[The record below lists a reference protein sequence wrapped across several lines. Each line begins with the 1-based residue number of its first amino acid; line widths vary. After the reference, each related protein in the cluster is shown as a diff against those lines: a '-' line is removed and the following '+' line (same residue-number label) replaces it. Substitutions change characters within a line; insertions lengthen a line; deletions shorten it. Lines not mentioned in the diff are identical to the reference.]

1 MNFVAILREVKV
13 MKNIVFSI
21 LLSLVSAFA
30 PLGVHAETPNHL
42 DGVIDKYFKGK
53 SLTKSDDITFDV
65 AKRALDGTQVPFKF
79 TANKKYKNISVVV
92 EGNPHQ
98 LPGIGSLALTMHP
111 KTVPFTF
118 STHIRMEQDSYVD
131 VIAEDDE
138 GKFFYNQVAIR
149 SAGGCSAGVTYDPD
163 AVLKEIG
170 AMKVLHTDN
179 RASVFIKH
187 PQHNGYQANLSNYTG
202 LFILQEW
209 HLSHISVTDNEK
221 EIWSAEFGGGSTS
234 ENPFFT
240 FDSPKIKGDLK
251 VMAIDSQG
259 RKFFN
264 KSPLKN

>member
-1 MNFVAILREVKV
+1 

-42 DGVIDKYFKGK
+42 DGVVDKYFKGK

-111 KTVPFTF
+111 KVAPFTF
-118 STHIRMEQDSYVD
+118 ETNIRMEQDSYID

-149 SAGGCSAGVTYDPD
+149 SAGGCSAGMIYDAD
-163 AVLKEIG
+163 AVLKEVG
-170 AMKVLHTDN
+170 TMKVLQTET

-202 LFILQEW
+202 LFILPEW
-209 HLSHISVTDNEK
+209 HLSSVVVKDQEK

-234 ENPFFT
+234 ENPVFV
-240 FDSPKIKGDLK
+240 FDSPKIKGNLQVLAVDT
-251 VMAIDSQG
+251 QG
-259 RKFFN
+259 KQYIG
-264 KSPLKN
+264 K

>member
-1 MNFVAILREVKV
+1 
-13 MKNIVFSI
+13 MKKIVFLISMCLI
-21 LLSLVSAFA
+21 STFA
-30 PLGVHAETPNHL
+30 VFNAQAETPNHL
-42 DGVIDKYFKGK
+42 DGVVNKYFKGK

-111 KTVPFTF
+111 KVAPFTF
-118 STHIRMEQDSYVD
+118 ETNIRMEQDSYVD
-131 VIAEDDE
+131 VIAEDHE

-149 SAGGCSAGVTYDPD
+149 SAGGCSAGMIYDAD
-163 AVLKEIG
+163 AVSKEVG
-170 AMKVLHTDN
+170 TMKILQTET

-187 PQHNGYQANLSNYTG
+187 PQHNGFQANLSNPTG
-202 LFILQEW
+202 LFILPEW
-209 HLSHISVTDNEK
+209 HLSYVSVTDNEK

-234 ENPFFT
+234 ENPYFV

-251 VMAIDSQG
+251 VIAVDTQSKKYIG
-259 RKFFN
+259 K
-264 KSPLKN
+264 